1 MPNLELEQHLAAV
14 RKELEACDSANY
26 VACAQ
31 SVVHLKAVMEA
42 FDKMQD
48 DLAQLV
54 QLYVGL
60 MHSSGKLLF
69 FVKRL
74 LNTRRKSNKGRS
86 FVATFTLD
94 ELQTVA
100 DECEKRNDETD
111 RAIKASPPPTPE
123 TSCVTQT

>member
-111 RAIKASPPPTPE
+111 KAMNTATKETPCPPTPKN
-123 TSCVTQT
+123 